1 MKIENEFN
9 YIILTNNLENK
20 ILDNFKQY
28 LIIKDVNN
36 FDELIKIISEYNGQR
51 IVFYGLLDQFKFDD
65 QKYIFNLMNLKKIKY
80 INITPDIE
88 KIIQGDYIYVCNGC
102 EVILEGNKEKI
113 LQEEKI
119 LNQHGFGIPFIVEL
133 SSKLKLYNVIDKI
146 YYDVKE
152 LVNDLWI

>member
-102 EVILEGNKEKI
+102 VGALFLIGNF
-113 LQEEKI
+113 
-119 LNQHGFGIPFIVEL
+119 H
-133 SSKLKLYNVIDKI
+133 S
-146 YYDVKE
+146 
-152 LVNDLWI
+152 